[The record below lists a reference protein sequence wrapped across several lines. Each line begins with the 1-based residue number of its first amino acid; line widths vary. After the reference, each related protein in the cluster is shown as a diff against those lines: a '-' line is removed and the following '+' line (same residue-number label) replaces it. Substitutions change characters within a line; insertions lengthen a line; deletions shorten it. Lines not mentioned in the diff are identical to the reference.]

1 MPARIHLNPKLPV
14 DFIGTPIT
22 ERSKEQLDEWWGK
35 PYAISNPD
43 GTVTVYC
50 LNDGDL
56 DRPSVLGT
64 AESYEAACHLAEKR
78 PTSIGYD
85 GAESEADAWDNN

>member
-1 MPARIHLNPKLPV
+1 MGQTVR
-14 DFIGTPIT
+14 DF
-22 ERSKEQLDEWWGK
+22 E
-35 PYAISNPD
+35 PD

-64 AESYEAACHLAEKR
+64 AESYEAAWHLAEKR